1 MMVPSIKDSIIH
13 YLLNVLNVEE
23 SDFDMWLKYYY
34 YWQELRTSY
43 HLGNTAKLANETF
56 CVQYDI
62 SSSLNCSK
70 LIHPTKKA
78 RSKNTFIYQ
87 QLLSLIH
94 LTSKSNINK
103 RINTYISIP
112 YSKTSADVNL
122 NLVL

>member
-1 MMVPSIKDSIIH
+1 MQKSLILTCDLNTILLTRIK
-13 YLLNVLNVEE
+13 N
-23 SDFDMWLKYYY
+23 K
-34 YWQELRTSY
+34 Y

-62 SSSLNCSK
+62 SSSLNCSR

-94 LTSKSNINK
+94 LTSKGNINK

-122 NLVL
+122 KLVL